1 MKTVSQKISDE
12 EIRKIVLARLK
23 TYPSGRKIS
32 IGSQGSFSKDD
43 LIKHVNRVD
52 EIGIKIIEIQ
62 LQFLRSF
69 KKDLLFENE

>member
-1 MKTVSQKISDE
+1 MKTSTQKISDE

-23 TYPSGRKIS
+23 TYPSGRKIA

-43 LIKHVNRVD
+43 LIKHVNKVD
-52 EIGIKIIEIQ
+52 TIGTKIIKIQ

-69 KKDLLFENE
+69 KQDSLFENE